1 MTANITAKAD
11 ANASAMNRAVG
22 WLHQGAAASAAA
34 AAAAA
39 ATAASALTSHASA
52 SAPAAAATAASAAE
66 AATAPAAAAAA
77 AAAVA
82 ASAAAA
88 AASTAES
95 APAWLTLIGGVAP
108 LVRFL
113 GRGTLAGSCDLSCCD
128 SSWSPP
134 RWKD

>member
-1 MTANITAKAD
+1 MFGEDLTANVAIKAD
-11 ANASAMNRAVG
+11 ANASD
-22 WLHQGAAASAAA
+22 AAASAPATAATAANAAEVAAAVPAAA

-39 ATAASALTSHASA
+39 ATAS
-52 SAPAAAATAASAAE
+52 
-66 AATAPAAAAAA
+66 
-77 AAAVA
+77 A

-88 AASTAES
+88 ACSAES

-113 GRGTLAGSCDLSCCD
+113 GRGTLAGSCDLSCCG
-128 SSWSPP
+128 SSWSHP